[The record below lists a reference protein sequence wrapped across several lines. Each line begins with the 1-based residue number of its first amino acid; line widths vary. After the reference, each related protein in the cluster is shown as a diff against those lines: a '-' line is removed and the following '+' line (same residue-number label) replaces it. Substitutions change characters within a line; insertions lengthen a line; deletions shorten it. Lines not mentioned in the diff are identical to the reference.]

1 MFNRDDMR
9 QKSMS
14 PHNIYETMSRS
25 RKRMPGSTWC
35 CCKSQKKG
43 KQASSRKF
51 RRKAHVLLHQGKHHL
66 LPFKP
71 FEPVLASV
79 HGTYDYCLENR
90 AAIERLA
97 SLDCQPRDKTR
108 GSLQLGFGRIS
119 YCSLFA
125 KFRFIC
131 LLSLSFLSAWL
142 ERHQQS
148 YSALHPLSRRH
159 QRLLRLHRR

>member
-71 FEPVLASV
+71 FEVMRSW
-79 HGTYDYCLENR
+79 D
-90 AAIERLA
+90 
-97 SLDCQPRDKTR
+97 
-108 GSLQLGFGRIS
+108 LGGDGKHFCGFHPEEEW
-119 YCSLFA
+119 YA
-125 KFRFIC
+125 KLMRK
-131 LLSLSFLSAWL
+131 
-142 ERHQQS
+142 
-148 YSALHPLSRRH
+148 
-159 QRLLRLHRR
+159 